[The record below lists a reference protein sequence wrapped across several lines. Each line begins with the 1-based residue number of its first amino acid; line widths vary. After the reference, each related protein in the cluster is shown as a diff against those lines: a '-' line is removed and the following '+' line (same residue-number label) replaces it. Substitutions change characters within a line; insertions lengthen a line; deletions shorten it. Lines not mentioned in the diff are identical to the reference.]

1 MPEKVALAVAGL
13 GTVGGAVLRQLRD
26 NADVVAARC
35 GGRRVEVVAV
45 SARDRNRDR
54 GVALDGLAWHQDA
67 LELADVEDVDIV
79 VELVGGQDGIARVL
93 IEKALRA
100 GRHVVT
106 ANKAACA
113 HHGVAF
119 AELAQAGGVQLRFE
133 AAIAGGVPVVKS
145 INEALAGNRIRELR
159 GILNG
164 TCNYILTN
172 MTQSRC
178 SYGEALAE
186 AQRLGYAEADPT
198 LDVEGIDAAHKLALL
213 STLAFRHRPAFDAVQ
228 VEGIKA
234 VTQEDIGFA
243 REFGCEIR
251 LLATARQHEGENKIE
266 QWVRPALVPQDS
278 LLAHMQN
285 ARNGVSLRGDFGG
298 NLFLAG
304 DGAGGE
310 ATASAVVADIIDIAA
325 GRRVFPLGEALSSL
339 PECPALPPSRSQ
351 GCFYLR
357 LHAAD
362 RAGSMAAITRELA
375 TEEISIERIIQTSTP
390 VHDGDAQAHAG
401 HLPVA
406 LLTHETREE
415 VMRGVLGGLAERRDI
430 VASPLLLRVEAR

>member
-1 MPEKVALAVAGL
+1 MPKKVTLAVAGL
-13 GTVGGAVLRQLRD
+13 GTVGSAVLRQLRD

-54 GVALDGLAWHQDA
+54 GVALDGLAWHRDA

-79 VELVGGQDGIARVL
+79 VELVGGEDGVARAL

-145 INEALAGNRIRELR
+145 IKEALAGNRIRELR

-198 LDVEGIDAAHKLALL
+198 LDVEGVDAAHKLALL

-228 VEGIKA
+228 VEGIKV

-243 REFGCEIR
+243 REFGYEIR
-251 LLATARQHEGENKIE
+251 LLATARQHDGNEIE
-266 QWVRPALVPQDS
+266 QWVRPALVPRDS

-339 PECPALPPSRSQ
+339 PECSALPPSRSQ

-375 TEEISIERIIQTSTP
+375 AAEISIERIIQTSTP
-390 VHDGDAQAHAG
+390 AHDGDTQAHAG
-401 HLPVA
+401 RLPVA

-415 VMRGVLGGLAERRDI
+415 VMRRVLGGLAERRDI